1 MEKKNDFPVAAD
13 IFSSMDA
20 FDLAMMGIFPTAEE
34 EPQENDEPTVSPFH
48 DMDSIEFHLWMEE
61 EVDKEAARR
70 LARKNAEKNTDKK

>member
-1 MEKKNDFPVAAD
+1 MDKKNDFPVGAD

-48 DMDSIEFHLWMEE
+48 DMDSI
-61 EVDKEAARR
+61 
-70 LARKNAEKNTDKK
+70 